1 MKERLDVLLV
11 NKGISESR
19 DKAKRLIMAGKVFV
33 DNDIAD
39 KPGTRYDEHQDIT
52 VRGEQC
58 PYVGRGGLKLEKAI
72 NLFNLNL
79 DGFYCVDMGAS
90 TGGFTDCMLKMKA
103 KKVYAIDVGYGQLAY
118 SLRIDDRVVNLEKT
132 NIRYLDTSLIED
144 KIDLVSIDVSFI
156 STSHMFPIASEIL
169 KNGGIVICLIKPQ
182 FEAGRDQ
189 VGKGGI
195 VKYKEVHRDV
205 IHKVISYA
213 KSNDLYL
220 RGLTFSPIK
229 GAKGNI
235 EYLAYFIKNKTYNE
249 ILIQDFENIVKSY
262 EIEEAINKTITVS
275 HMELDR

>member
-39 KPGTRYDEHQDIT
+39 KPGTRYDEDQDIT

-118 SLRIDDRVVNLEKT
+118 SLRIDERFVNL
-132 NIRYLDTSLIED
+132 
-144 KIDLVSIDVSFI
+144 
-156 STSHMFPIASEIL
+156 
-169 KNGGIVICLIKPQ
+169 
-182 FEAGRDQ
+182 
-189 VGKGGI
+189 
-195 VKYKEVHRDV
+195 
-205 IHKVISYA
+205 
-213 KSNDLYL
+213 
-220 RGLTFSPIK
+220 
-229 GAKGNI
+229 
-235 EYLAYFIKNKTYNE
+235 
-249 ILIQDFENIVKSY
+249 
-262 EIEEAINKTITVS
+262 
-275 HMELDR
+275 